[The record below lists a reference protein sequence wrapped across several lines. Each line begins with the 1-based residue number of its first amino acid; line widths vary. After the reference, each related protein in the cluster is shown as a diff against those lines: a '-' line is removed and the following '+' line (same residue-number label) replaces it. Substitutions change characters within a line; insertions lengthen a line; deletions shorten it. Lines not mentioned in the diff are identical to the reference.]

1 MAVSPP
7 TLSATA
13 RRLRWALLV
22 ALALHG
28 VLLWRYAPQVF
39 ARIEAVGRAV
49 VDVTKSEE
57 PDIVEITPPEPP
69 PKSRGMTLSTRLGAG
84 GNEPIPAELPPGF
97 FDKPAGMASGRMQI
111 SGDLDF
117 ARASGIQIVAN
128 IVPAAVR
135 LPGIKSLSERA
146 RTPRARPAE
155 SAAVTPEPA
164 APLQAAQSPT
174 EEAAE
179 RAEAEAL
186 AAEMAALAAAQAA
199 AEAVPLLLPPTEDYD
214 VDAAIARA
222 AQAAA
227 ASASTA
233 RPASNP
239 APDYRTLLP
248 QGPVVPAA
256 PLPFGGNRRAPSDV
270 GEGITTYALD
280 APAASDNRRA
290 APDQGR
296 ATAPARQQF
305 FAQLTARLKA
315 ANVRLLAEAVKA
327 GPKVTVRMKFLID
340 RSGRVLEVS
349 AAEPASAKL
358 VERAA
363 AVIRAAVLP
372 PVPDAM
378 ADGPLELSFPIEV
391 YR

>member
-7 TLSATA
+7 SLSATA
-13 RRLRWALLV
+13 KRLRWALLV

-28 VLLWRYAPQVF
+28 LLLWRYAPQVF

-69 PKSRGMTLSTRLGAG
+69 PKSRGMTLSTKLGAG
-84 GNEPIPAELPPGF
+84 GPEPIPAELPPGF

-135 LPGIKSLSERA
+135 LPGIRAISERA
-146 RTPRARPAE
+146 RTPRAKPAE
-155 SAAVTPEPA
+155 SAAAAPEPA

-186 AAEMAALAAAQAA
+186 AAEMAARAAAQAA

-227 ASASTA
+227 ASASAPRSSTA
-233 RPASNP
+233 

-256 PLPFGGNRRAPSDV
+256 PLPFGSSRSAQSDV

-296 ATAPARQQF
+296 ASAPARQQF

-315 ANVRLLAEAVKA
+315 TNVRLLAEAVKA